1 MSYNLIFT
9 DDANNPEV
17 VLKSNSA
24 GKFND
29 LPRVKIYLGNKKEQ
43 DIYIP
48 NLNKANQI
56 SLKCKVSLQKQ
67 IEESFYIY
75 YNTEYHEKK
84 NCSF

>member
-1 MSYNLIFT
+1 MYKRQNHNVSIKEL
-9 DDANNPEV
+9 ANII
-17 VLKSNSA
+17 A
-24 GKFND
+24 AHKFDD

-48 NLNKANQI
+48 NLHKANRI

-67 IEESFYIY
+67 LEESFYIY
-75 YNTEYHEKK
+75 YNTEYHEK